1 MVFWGYFFTL
11 INYVC
16 FCTSR
21 FMKTKQ
27 QMLLLDLLAKVFTIL
42 GLYCMGS
49 MTGVWAF
56 ALMFVLLLVANVK
69 EKYNKKWALLFLLF
83 QGLYFVVL
91 WYTYAGISSILV
103 FLNSSVYLYCVWW
116 LSPQNIR
123 LVGGLNCFL
132 YLAYQLSIKNWAGLT
147 EIFVIISNFAA
158 FFKNKEKSGEV
169 APTAPDKESVSAG

>member
-69 EKYNKKWALLFLLF
+69 EKYKKNGRSFSCCSKGFIFSFYGTRTPEFRRFW
-83 QGLYFVVL
+83 YF
-91 WYTYAGISSILV
+91 
-103 FLNSSVYLYCVWW
+103 
-116 LSPQNIR
+116 
-123 LVGGLNCFL
+123 
-132 YLAYQLSIKNWAGLT
+132 
-147 EIFVIISNFAA
+147 
-158 FFKNKEKSGEV
+158 
-169 APTAPDKESVSAG
+169 